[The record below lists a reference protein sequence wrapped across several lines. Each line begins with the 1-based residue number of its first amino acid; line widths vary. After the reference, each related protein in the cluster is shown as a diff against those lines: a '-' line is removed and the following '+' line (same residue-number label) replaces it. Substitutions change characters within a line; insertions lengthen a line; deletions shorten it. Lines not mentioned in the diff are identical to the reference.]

1 MKNKTVLTVFVS
13 VLLLSSILVTR
24 LTISVNAPR
33 LYDVY
38 PGESI
43 QEAIDLAQ
51 LGDMIFVHEGTYS
64 QQLFVNKSLTLI
76 GEDANT
82 TIIEGVGAYKASYVE
97 ISGFTIRTGIKG
109 KGINLD
115 DCSGITIRGNIVAG
129 NLQYG
134 LFVVNSRNVVISDNM
149 ILDNSDRGVYLRY
162 SSYNTVSNN
171 TVSRHSEYGM
181 FLFHSDNN
189 AISDNTVSNNWYG
202 LRLDSSSNNS
212 FFGNN
217 ITDNDLGISSIQSNN
232 NIYHNNFIDNKI
244 QVEELVT
251 SNLWDNGY
259 PSGGNYWSDYT
270 DVDQYDGPFQNETG
284 SDGIWDNPFTINE
297 NNQDNYPLVNP
308 AAIPRLPDTTPPNI
322 SVISSENKTY
332 TVSNVPLTFVVSET
346 ASWIGYS
353 LDAQAIVT
361 IAGNTTLTG
370 LSDGT
375 HSLTVYAKDTAGNT
389 GTSETVYFTVETK
402 EAEPFPIT
410 WIVAAIVIIATVGAA
425 LLVYFVKVRK
435 TTGKAE

>member
-1 MKNKTVLTVFVS
+1 MKNKTVVTVFVS

-24 LTISVNAPR
+24 LTMPVNAPS
-33 LYDVY
+33 LHHVY

-43 QEAIDLAQ
+43 QKAIDSAQ
-51 LGDMIFVHEGTYS
+51 MGDVIFVHKGTYS

-82 TIIEGVGAYKASYVE
+82 TIIEGVRVHKAGGVK
-97 ISGFTIRTGIKG
+97 ISGFTIRRSIHGID
-109 KGINLD
+109 LD
-115 DCSGITIRGNIVAG
+115 DCDNITINGNIVT
-129 NLQYG
+129 NNMQYG
-134 LFVVNSRNVVISDNM
+134 IFLVDSKNIIISGN
-149 ILDNSDRGVYLRY
+149 IVLSNGDRGIYLRY

-171 TVSRHSEYGM
+171 TVSIHSEYGI
-181 FLFHSDNN
+181 FLFYSDNN
-189 AISDNTVSNNWYG
+189 VIIDNTVSNNWYG
-202 LRLDSSSNNS
+202 FYLVSSSKNS
-212 FFGNN
+212 VFGNT
-217 ITDNDLGISSIQSNN
+217 ITNNDLGMDSITCSNY
-232 NIYHNNFIDNKI
+232 IFHNNFINNTI
-244 QVEELVT
+244 QVTGLVS
-251 SNLWDNGY
+251 SNVWDNGY
-259 PSGGNYWSDYT
+259 PSGGNYWSGYT
-270 DVDQYDGPFQNETG
+270 DVDQYSGPLQNETG
-284 SDGIWDNPFTINE
+284 SDGIWDHPYITYE

-308 AAIPRLPDTTPPNI
+308 AAIPGLPDTTPPNI

-332 TVSNVPLTFVVSET
+332 TVSNVSLTFVVSET

-361 IAGNTTLTG
+361 IAGNITLTG

-389 GTSETVYFTVETK
+389 GASETVYFTVETK
-402 EAEPFPIT
+402 KAEPFPIT